1 MITDADV
8 KKLKGVFATKYELKH
23 LEKKLGS
30 NMQKNTDEIIQAVG
44 EMFDGLDEKL
54 KHKPDNDDLST
65 QQRQIDN
72 HETRI
77 GDLEAKPN

>member
-8 KKLKGVFATKYELKH
+8 KKLKETFVTKDDLKNDIQNF
-23 LEKKLGS
+23 S
-30 NMQKNTDEIIQAVG
+30 NKIIEAMG
-44 EMFDGLDEKL
+44 EMFSGLEAKL
-54 KHKPDNDDLST
+54 THKADTSDLND